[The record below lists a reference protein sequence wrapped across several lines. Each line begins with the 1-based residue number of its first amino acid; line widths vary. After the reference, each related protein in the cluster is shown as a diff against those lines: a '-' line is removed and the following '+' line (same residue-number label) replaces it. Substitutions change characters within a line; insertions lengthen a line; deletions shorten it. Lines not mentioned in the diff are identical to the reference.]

1 MALMWVWLPLKS
13 WLDWCHVFPLKV
25 FLLTSVCRQGKPLTS
40 FWMWFFGS
48 LAADSVSPRAWVSLL
63 SVFQPGLFTVTEW
76 SLCFWHQPPRAFHRL
91 THTLEGVKNTYEWI
105 FTCEI
110 QTTVPVILSKSWTG
124 VWPEESNCPWHNWL
138 NFIETTSF
146 VLPLTT

>member
-1 MALMWVWLPLKS
+1 MWVWLPLMS
-13 WLDWCHVFPLKV
+13 WFDWCHVF
-25 FLLTSVCRQGKPLTS
+25 
-40 FWMWFFGS
+40 S
-48 LAADSVSPRAWVSLL
+48 LNVSLL
-63 SVFQPGLFTVTEW
+63 TTTCIPAKHLTSLLNTIVCILGCRLWELKSLGETCYLCVRQRGLLTVTEW
-76 SLCFWHQPPRAFHRL
+76 STCFWQQPPSAFHRL
-91 THTLEGVKNTYEWI
+91 TQTLEGVKNTYEWI

-110 QTTVPVILSKSWTG
+110 QTTVAVTLSKPWAA